1 MDRLSTVRVLVA
13 LAATTACQDQEAG
26 PVGPEG
32 TVAESSAASSR
43 SSVSTYRVTVTN
55 ETRGQPFTPPLAVT
69 HSRGLSVFKV
79 GEAASP
85 GVQEIAENGNLAVLE
100 AALAG
105 DVFDLV
111 IAAGSPPPYPSG
123 DFAFVYDHGGQAS
136 QVFLVRFDAD
146 LHE

>member
-1 MDRLSTVRVLVA
+1 MSRMSTVLGLVA

-32 TVAESSAASSR
+32 TVAESSTASSR

-69 HSRGLSVFKV
+69 HRRRPPVFKV
-79 GEAASP
+79 GEAASL

-111 IAAGSPPPYPSG
+111 IAAGSPPPDPSG
-123 DFAFVYDHGGQAS
+123 DFAFVYDHGGQES
-136 QVFLVRFDAD
+136 QSFFGRFDAD
-146 LHE
+146 VHE